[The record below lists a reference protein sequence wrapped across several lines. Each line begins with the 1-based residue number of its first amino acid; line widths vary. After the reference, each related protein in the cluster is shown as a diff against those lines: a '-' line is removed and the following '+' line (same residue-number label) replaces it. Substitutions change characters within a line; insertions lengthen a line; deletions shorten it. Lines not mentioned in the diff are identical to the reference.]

1 MSASTGKQPPIA
13 EPRRANF
20 PYERLPLP
28 PPSPLLGW
36 PIFRPLAFVFLLGEQ
51 AGSRAINPCPLAPA
65 ARAALGTRGAGAALH
80 GGGGELGLGGCQ
92 QWIWRAEVK
101 GLDPCILQTG
111 SRKGRC
117 PGIPGRAQAVPPG
130 RAPPDGSACGE
141 SGQQK
146 YPGRAGGRTRQS
158 PVFNSV
164 YAPVTLGELF
174 RVS

>member
-1 MSASTGKQPPIA
+1 MFASTGKQPPIA

-36 PIFRPLAFVFLLGEQ
+36 PIFRPLAFVFLLGER
-51 AGSRAINPCPLAPA
+51 AGSRAINPCPRAPA

-92 QWIWRAEVK
+92 QRIWRAEVK

-117 PGIPGRAQAVPPG
+117 PGIPGRAQAVPPAVPCQMVLLVGSQDSRNTLGGLVEGHG
-130 RAPPDGSACGE
+130 RAL
-141 SGQQK
+141 
-146 YPGRAGGRTRQS
+146 
-158 PVFNSV
+158 FL
-164 YAPVTLGELF
+164 TLCMLP
-174 RVS
+174 